1 MFEYDSASLLFS
13 FNIFLWTVTTIRRC
27 TIVAKT
33 VEAARRG
40 RWTGTVNG
48 PQATERV
55 VPEEEEVGARRRK
68 RSEEVIQWFGLVCE
82 EVAEMEGSWWWCI
95 FAAIWREVNGFHM
108 GVIIGLKDQLDGFR
122 KILSGTLKTR
132 VQILGDIMF
141 VVKVFSDGRVTII
154 IVHNSV
160 LQ

>member
-1 MFEYDSASLLFS
+1 
-13 FNIFLWTVTTIRRC
+13 
-27 TIVAKT
+27 
-33 VEAARRG
+33 
-40 RWTGTVNG
+40 
-48 PQATERV
+48 
-55 VPEEEEVGARRRK
+55 
-68 RSEEVIQWFGLVCE
+68 
-82 EVAEMEGSWWWCI
+82 
-95 FAAIWREVNGFHM
+95 M

>member
-1 MFEYDSASLLFS
+1 M
-13 FNIFLWTVTTIRRC
+13 TTIRRC

-68 RSEEVIQWFGLVCE
+68 RSEEVIQ
-82 EVAEMEGSWWWCI
+82 
-95 FAAIWREVNGFHM
+95 
-108 GVIIGLKDQLDGFR
+108 
-122 KILSGTLKTR
+122 
-132 VQILGDIMF
+132 
-141 VVKVFSDGRVTII
+141 
-154 IVHNSV
+154 
-160 LQ
+160 

>member
-13 FNIFLWTVTTIRRC
+13 FNIFLSTVTTIRRC

-68 RSEEVIQWFGLVCE
+68 RSEEVIQ
-82 EVAEMEGSWWWCI
+82 
-95 FAAIWREVNGFHM
+95 
-108 GVIIGLKDQLDGFR
+108 
-122 KILSGTLKTR
+122 
-132 VQILGDIMF
+132 
-141 VVKVFSDGRVTII
+141 
-154 IVHNSV
+154 
-160 LQ
+160 